1 MCNGIIAHISDISN
15 LFKIFLLSLLVS
27 GQLSCYAW
35 KGINESNSEVIFSP
49 DLYGEAMISGPLIA
63 IEKKE
68 SQQYFP
74 RLIASYKC
82 FALWEDH
89 KAVVEWPPPR
99 KIPEHFLYSFTVGGR
114 IPVGSFY
121 FAQKYAE
128 STALHSI
135 WTSKDVNRY
144 VQATYKVRKSLN
156 RSAGSKNVPL
166 RLIPRISRYGAQNTL
181 DIALAMKKW
190 EHEIQNKHVLVVG
203 SERPW
208 LEGMLIG
215 FGAKNVTTL
224 EYGSIISEHPK
235 ISTITVANLTKAVLQ
250 NNHEYFGLFDTAFS
264 YSSIE
269 HSGLGRYGDRIN
281 PFGDIEQVAQV
292 SCLLKSDGIFFL
304 GFGIGKDKIEFN
316 AHRIYGKVR
325 LPLVTV
331 NFKLMD
337 IIGKFSWEKA
347 DWKIQP
353 ILVLKNALKPA

>member
-1 MCNGIIAHISDISN
+1 
-15 LFKIFLLSLLVS
+15 
-27 GQLSCYAW
+27 
-35 KGINESNSEVIFSP
+35 
-49 DLYGEAMISGPLIA
+49 MISGPLIA

-68 SQQYFP
+68 SQQYFL

-128 STALHSI
+128 TTALHSI